1 MERLGRKRPMHET
14 EPTQEAERTQ
24 HSAPSTQHFRD
35 AIAEAGAVPRVAITL
50 GSGLGEALREWEVV
64 ARWSW
69 RDFLTVTAGEVP
81 GHRREF
87 MLAQRHGRRV
97 LLVSGRLHYYQGIGM
112 EEVTA
117 YVRLLADADVTTLV
131 LTNAAGGLNPEFQ
144 VGDLMV
150 IADHV
155 NLPGLAGQHPL
166 RGGPNFLDSTA
177 LYAPHLRAL
186 AHRAAASAGFVLREG
201 VYAMVGGPSYETP
214 AEQRFLRALGADAV
228 GMSTAPETLVARQ
241 RGMEVLAFSSITNV
255 AGASS
260 VSHAE
265 VLAAGAQVAQRL
277 ATLLD
282 VLLPDLDPPRG

>member
-1 MERLGRKRPMHET
+1 MEESGPMRQPET
-14 EPTQEAERTQ
+14 PQDSGLRTQ
-24 HSAPSTQHFRD
+24 DLREALGD
-35 AIAEAGAVPRVAITL
+35 APRVAITL
-50 GSGLGEALREWEVV
+50 GSGLGEALNGWEVR
-64 ARWSW
+64 ARWPW
-69 RDFLTVTAGEVP
+69 TDFLPVTAGTVP
-81 GHRREF
+81 GHRRELI
-87 MLAQRHGRRV
+87 LAAHGGRRV
-97 LLVSGRLHYYQGIGM
+97 LLVSGRLHFYQGVGM
-112 EEVTA
+112 EELTG
-117 YVRLLADADVTTLV
+117 YVRLLADAGVRTLV

-166 RGGPNFLDSTA
+166 RGGPHFLDSTN

-186 AHRAAASAGFVLREG
+186 AHQAAASAGFVLREG

-241 RGMEVLAFSSITNV
+241 CGMDVLGFSSITNV
-255 AGASS
+255 AGAASI
-260 VSHAE
+260 SHAE

-277 ATLLD
+277 ATLLAL
-282 VLLPDLDPPRG
+282 LLPALDP